1 MNFSE
6 KIKRKKE
13 IDLKILENA
22 SKTVYKSLSNTDT
35 KYENNNIDI
44 AALEM
49 QRICS
54 FFKINKII
62 FPNGMDIENIMQFA
76 MSETGM
82 MRRKIVLTGKWWK
95 NVSTPLFCIKGGNPY
110 ALIPCSQNYIY
121 YEKNSTV
128 KVTSKN
134 ASDFDNT
141 CYCFYKPMKNQ
152 TLGIKDFIK
161 FVCGALNT
169 SDIIWLTAVSLAA
182 VFTSMIMPE
191 INQFIF
197 NSLIPSGTSK
207 EMFGISIL
215 IIGAVFIQSLCYL
228 ARLMWVMRIGN
239 KAEILVQNAVWARL
253 LLLPADFFKNYSA
266 GEISERADSID
277 MICSILNGQI
287 IPVFLGM
294 LFSFLYLFQIALIAP
309 HMFFISVII
318 ILIMLFINIITAVF
332 EIKQKNYNINLES
345 KLSGI
350 VFQFLNGI
358 TKIKAAGAETRAF
371 GKWAEIYSNINIMP
385 SKILLFS
392 NALNSAVNF
401 GGTIILYYL
410 AYSSKMSVSDY
421 IAFNTSFSL
430 LLISIISFSDITSH
444 IALIKA
450 AVNMLMPIIR
460 ETPENS
466 GYKKHVLSLD
476 GDIEINRIKFRYSD
490 ETPYIL
496 DEFEL
501 HIRKGEYIGIV
512 GSSGCGKST
521 LVRILLGFEK
531 PQSGSV
537 YYDSLDLSGLDIRSV
552 RQRMGVVL
560 QNGKLFSG
568 DIYSNIVVCAPYLS
582 IDEAWEAAEKAGFAN
597 DIRNMPM
604 GMFTMIS
611 ESGGG
616 LSGGQQQRLLIAR
629 ALAPNPDVIIFDEAT
644 SALDNITQSI
654 VVDTLEKMKCTR
666 LVIAHRLST
675 IKNCSKIIYIDKGKI
690 IESGTYNE
698 LMERGGKFA
707 ETAKRQII

>member
-13 IDLKILENA
+13 IDSQILKNA
-22 SKTVYKSLSNTDT
+22 SKTVYKSLNNTDT
-35 KYENNNIDI
+35 KYKNDNVDI
-44 AALEM
+44 TMLEM
-49 QRICS
+49 QRICG
-54 FFKINKII
+54 FFGINII
-62 FPNGMDIENIMQFA
+62 FPDGMDSENIMQFT

-82 MRRKIVLTGKWWK
+82 MRRKVVLTGKWWK
-95 NVSTPLFCIKGGNPY
+95 NASTPLICIKDGNPY
-110 ALIPCSQNYIY
+110 ALIPYAQNYIY
-121 YEKNSTV
+121 YEKDV
-128 KVTSKN
+128 ALKVTSKN
-134 ASDFDNT
+134 ASDFENN

-152 TLGIKDFIK
+152 SLSLKDFIM
-161 FVCGALNT
+161 FVCGAFDI

-182 VFTSMIMPE
+182 VLTSMIMPG

-207 EMFGISIL
+207 EIFGISVL
-215 IIGAVFIQSLCYL
+215 IIGTVFIQSLCFL

-239 KAEILVQNAVWARL
+239 KTEILAQNAVWARL
-253 LLLPADFFKNYSA
+253 FLLPADFFKNYSA
-266 GEISERADSID
+266 GEISERADSIEAV
-277 MICSILNGQI
+277 CSVLNGQI
-287 IPVFLGM
+287 IPVLFGM
-294 LFSFLYLFQIALIAP
+294 LFSFLYLFQIISIASSMLFP
-309 HMFFISVII
+309 SVVI
-318 ILIMLFINIITAVF
+318 ILIMLFINIMTAIF
-332 EIKQKNYNINLES
+332 EIKQKNYNTDLES

-350 VFQFLNGI
+350 VFQLLNGI
-358 TKIKAAGAETRAF
+358 TKIKAIGAETRAF
-371 GKWAEIYSNINIMP
+371 GKWAEIYAKIKIMP

-392 NALNSAVNF
+392 NAMSSAVNF

-410 AYSSKMSVSDY
+410 AYNSKMSVSDY

-430 LLISIISFSDITSH
+430 LLIAIISFSDVTPQ
-444 IALIKA
+444 IALLKA
-450 AVNMLMPIIR
+450 SINMLMPIIK
-460 ETPENS
+460 EIPENS
-466 GYKKHVLSLD
+466 GYKKHVLSLG

-501 HIRKGEYIGIV
+501 HIKKGEYIGIV

-552 RQRMGVVL
+552 RQRIGVVL

-582 IDEAWEAAEKAGFAN
+582 VDEAWEAAEKAGFAD

-611 ESGGG
+611 EGGGG

-629 ALAPNPDVIIFDEAT
+629 ALAPSPDIIIFDEAT

-654 VVDTLEKMKCTR
+654 VVDTLEKMECTR

-690 IESGTYNE
+690 IESGTYKE
-698 LMERGGKFA
+698 LMKLGGKFA
-707 ETAKRQII
+707 ETARRQIV

>member
-6 KIKRKKE
+6 EIKRKKE
-13 IDLKILENA
+13 TDLQILKNA

-44 AALEM
+44 AALEI
-49 QRICS
+49 QRICD
-54 FFKINKII
+54 FFGVNEII
-62 FPNGMDIENIMQFA
+62 FPNGMDTDDIMQFA

-82 MRRKIVLTGKWWK
+82 MRRKVVLTGKWWK
-95 NVSTPLFCIKGGNPY
+95 NASTPLICIKDGNPC
-110 ALIPCSQNYIY
+110 ALIPYGQNYIY
-121 YEKNSTV
+121 YEKNIAT

-134 ASDFDNT
+134 ASEFKNT

-152 TLGIKDFIK
+152 NLSIKDFIV
-161 FVCGALNT
+161 FVCGAFDML
-169 SDIIWLTAVSLAA
+169 DIIWLTAVSLAA

-207 EMFGISIL
+207 EILGISIL
-215 IIGAVFIQSLCYL
+215 IIGTVFIQSLCSL

-239 KAEILVQNAVWARL
+239 KTEILAQNAIWARL

-277 MICSILNGQI
+277 MICSVLNGQI
-287 IPVFLGM
+287 IPVLFGM
-294 LFSFLYLFQIALIAP
+294 LFSFLYLFQIASIAP
-309 HMFFISVII
+309 NMILPSVII
-318 ILIMLFINIITAVF
+318 ILIMLFVNIMTAVF
-332 EIKQKNYNINLES
+332 EIKQKKYNTSLES

-350 VFQFLNGI
+350 VFQLLNGI
-358 TKIKAAGAETRAF
+358 TKIKATGSEIRAF
-371 GKWAEIYSNINIMP
+371 EKWTEIYSKIKIMP

-392 NALNSAVNF
+392 NALSSAVNF
-401 GGTIILYYL
+401 GGIIILYYW
-410 AYSSKMSVSDY
+410 AYNSKMSVSGY

-430 LLISIISFSDITSH
+430 FLAAIISFSYVTPQ
-444 IALIKA
+444 IALFKA
-450 AVNMLMPIIR
+450 ALNMLMPIIE

-466 GYKKHVLSLD
+466 GYKKHVLSLS
-476 GDIEINRIKFRYSD
+476 GNIEINRIKFRYNN

-501 HIRKGEYIGIV
+501 HIKNGEYIGIV

-552 RQRMGVVL
+552 RQRIGVVL

-568 DIYSNIVVCAPYLS
+568 DIYSNIVVCAPNLS
-582 IDEAWEAAEKAGFAN
+582 VDKAWEAAEKAGFAD

-611 ESGGG
+611 EGGGG

-629 ALAPNPDVIIFDEAT
+629 ALASDPDIIIFDEAT

-675 IKNCSKIIYIDKGKI
+675 IKNCSKIIYIEKGKI

-698 LMERGGKFA
+698 LMELGGKFA
-707 ETAKRQII
+707 ETAKRQIV